1 MYTHNTRTHINGII
15 ATKEKE
21 NIIIIYEFK
30 FKIYNIR
37 NILD

>member
-21 NIIIIYEFK
+21 K
-30 FKIYNIR
+30 KYNKLFT
-37 NILD
+37 N